1 MEKRVYNFS
10 PGPAVLPMP
19 VLEEAQKNL
28 LCLPGAGSSILEISH
43 RSKTCI
49 ALFESTQSNLKQL
62 LNIPDNYKI
71 LFVQGGASM
80 QFAMIPMN
88 FLGKDQSADY
98 ILTGSW
104 GDKAVKEVKKLGKS
118 RLAWNGKDSNFTRV
132 PKQDELDLDANAAYV
147 HFTSNETIQGVEFQS
162 DPETGNVPLI
172 CDMSSDFL
180 SRPIDVSKYGMIYA
194 GAQKNAGPSG
204 ICIVIVRD
212 DLLERVPENL
222 PMLLDYKGIA
232 ENESMLNTPPV
243 FPVYIV
249 NLVTKW
255 LLEEIGGLEA
265 MQKINQDKAA
275 LLYDAID
282 AGAGYYEGHAGK
294 DSRSLMNVTW
304 RMPNEDLDAKFVAE
318 AKSKDLTEIKGHRSV
333 GGMRASIYNAMPTE
347 GVKKLADF
355 MNEFRQNNPV

>member
-28 LCLPGAGSSILEISH
+28 LSLPGAGSSILEISH

-49 ALFESTQSNLKQL
+49 ALFESTQANLKQL

-71 LFVQGGASM
+71 LFVQGGATM

-104 GDKAVKEVKKLGKS
+104 GAKAIKEIGKLGS
-118 RLAWNGKDSNFTRV
+118 HRLAWSGKDDNFIRV
-132 PKQDELDLDANAAYV
+132 PKQDELDLDAKAAYV
-147 HFTSNETIQGVEFQS
+147 HYTSNETIQGVEFPS
-162 DPETGNVPLI
+162 EPVIGDVPLI

-180 SRPIDVSKYGMIYA
+180 SRPIDVSNYGMIYA

-204 ICIVIVRD
+204 ICMVIVRE
-212 DLLERVPENL
+212 DLLERVPDNL

-232 ENESMLNTPPV
+232 ENDSMLNTPPV

-255 LLEEIGGLEA
+255 LLEEIGGLES
-265 MQKINQDKAA
+265 MQKINQEKAA
-275 LLYDAID
+275 YLYDAID
-282 AGAGYYEGHAGK
+282 SGAGYYEGHADK

-304 RMPNEDLDAKFVAE
+304 RMPNDDVNAKFIEE
-318 AKSKDLTEIKGHRSV
+318 AKALDLCELKGHRSV

-355 MNEFRQNNPV
+355 MNEFREKNPV

>member
-10 PGPAVLPMP
+10 PGPAVLPLP
-19 VLEEAQKNL
+19 VLQEAQKDL
-28 LCLPGAGSSILEISH
+28 LSLPGAGSSILEISH

-49 ALFESTQSNLKQL
+49 ALFESTQQNLKQL

-71 LFVQGGASM
+71 LFVQGGATL

-104 GDKAVKEVKKLGKS
+104 GEKAVKEAEKLGKR
-118 RLAWNGKDSNFTRV
+118 RLAWNGKDTKFTRV
-132 PKQDELDLDANAAYV
+132 PKQDEMDLDANAAYV
-147 HFTSNETIQGVEFQS
+147 HFTSNETIQGVEFATE
-162 DPETGNVPLI
+162 PETGNVPLI

-180 SRPIDVSKYGMIYA
+180 SRPVDVSKYGMIYA

-212 DLLERVPENL
+212 DLLARVPANL
-222 PMLLDYKGIA
+222 PSLLDYKAIA

-249 NLVTKW
+249 NLVTLW
-255 LLEEIGGLEA
+255 LLNEIGGLEK
-265 MQKINQDKAA
+265 MQKINQEKAQY
-275 LLYDAID
+275 LYDAID
-282 AGAGYYEGHAGK
+282 QGSGYYDGHADK
-294 DSRSLMNVTW
+294 ASRSLMNVTW
-304 RMPNEDLDAKFVAE
+304 RMPNEELDGKFVSE
-318 AKSKDLTEIKGHRSV
+318 AKARDLTELKGHRSV

-347 GVKKLADF
+347 GVKLLADF